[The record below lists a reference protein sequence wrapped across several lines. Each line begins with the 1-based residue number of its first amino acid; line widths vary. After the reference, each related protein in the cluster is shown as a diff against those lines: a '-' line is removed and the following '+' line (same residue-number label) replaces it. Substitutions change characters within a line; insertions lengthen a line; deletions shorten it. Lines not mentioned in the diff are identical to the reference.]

1 MKKTHKTK
9 KALKNLKYDSQSEK
23 TLTNQMIKL
32 NIFSV
37 TNGEDEKKIR
47 EAEAE
52 SKRSTIQLREVP
64 ENRRD
69 GTKEKNLLKE

>member
-1 MKKTHKTK
+1 
-9 KALKNLKYDSQSEK
+9 
-23 TLTNQMIKL
+23 MIKL